1 MSIFRSLFTTSAGD
15 IAADEAQRAI
25 AQGTPVVD
33 VREPDEFA
41 AGAIPGATSAAPNAT
56 RNPLR
61 ISIDAATGTAA
72 DFLGAVE
79 VTVTNTSRHTVR
91 VPKWQLPSDFIEA
104 KVFEVTRDGQPV
116 QYEGPMIKRPLPQA
130 ADFAILRA
138 GETIRVVVDLSAAYD
153 LSRTGDYTVTYK
165 TPLQFAS
172 LSTGEMLKHANG
184 HPMMAQSVPLKLWV
198 DGNDQLGAM
207 KAGISQKGKPGSG
220 GSVVNGVSY
229 VGCSTTQINTLGS
242 AITAAR
248 NYSENAKGYLNA
260 SNVGP
265 RYTTWFGAYTS
276 SRYNTA
282 EQHFVDIDAA
292 MDQSGGQVKINCGC
306 NQSYYAYVYPTRPY
320 EIFVCRAFW
329 NAPMT
334 GTDSKAGTLI
344 HEMSH
349 FNVVAGTDDIVY
361 GQSGAKNLASTNPD
375 GALNNADNHEYFAE
389 NTPSQN

>member
-1 MSIFRSLFTTSAGD
+1 MKLRIAPLVAGT
-15 IAADEAQRAI
+15 A
-25 AQGTPVVD
+25 VL
-33 VREPDEFA
+33 
-41 AGAIPGATSAAPNAT
+41 AGAIAAATAASPNAT

-61 ISIDAATGTAA
+61 VSIAAATGSAS
-72 DFLGAVE
+72 DFLGSVE

-104 KVFEVTRDGQPV
+104 KVFEITRDGQPV

-138 GETIRVVVDLSAAYD
+138 GESIRVTVDLSAAYD
-153 LSRTGDYTVTYK
+153 LSKTGDYTVTYK
-165 TPLQFAS
+165 APLQFAS
-172 LSTGEMLKHANG
+172 LSTGEMLKHPNG

-198 DGNDQLGAM
+198 DGSDQLGAM
-207 KAGISQKGKPGSG
+207 KAGAVSQKGKPGGG
-220 GSVVNGVSY
+220 GSVVNGISY

-248 NYSENAKGYLNA
+248 NYSENAKGYLN
-260 SNVGP
+260 SNTVGP

-276 SRYNTA
+276 ARYNTA

-292 MDQSGGQVKINCGC
+292 MDQSGGQITVNCGC

-329 NAPMT
+329 NAPLT

-361 GQSGAKNLASTNPD
+361 GQAGAKNLASTNPD